1 MDRKIVITGPTGAIG
16 MALIKRCIEE
26 KIHVVA
32 VCHKKSVRIAQIP
45 QSPYVQ
51 IVEADLADL
60 SRLDKRELG
69 LADTESAD
77 IFYHFAWEGTTG
89 ASRNDM
95 PLQIKNIQYTI
106 EAAEL
111 AYRLGCGTFI
121 GAGSQAEYGRVEG
134 MLTAKTPVFPENGY
148 GMAKLCAG
156 QMSRQRCGALGMRH
170 IWVRILSVYGP
181 YDGQGSM
188 VMSTIRKLA
197 GGERAGFTSGEQM
210 WDYLYSAD
218 AADAML
224 LLAEKGIRDKT
235 YVLGSGQIKPLK
247 DYILQIW
254 QAVEEQNGFAGELG
268 LGDVPYSE
276 GQVMYLGA
284 DLAELSQD
292 TGFEPRVTF
301 EEGIRDTVGSIIR
314 GNRVSAE

>member
-1 MDRKIVITGPTGAIG
+1 MGKKIVITGPTGAIG

-32 VCHKKSVRIAQIP
+32 VCHKKSARIEQIP
-45 QSPYVQ
+45 QNPYVHV
-51 IVEADLADL
+51 VEADLADL
-60 SRLDKRELG
+60 SRLGGKELG
-69 LADTESAD
+69 LVEKESAD

-95 PLQIKNIQYTI
+95 PMQIKNIQHTI
-106 EAAEL
+106 DAVEL
-111 AYRLGCGTFI
+111 AYRLGCDTFI

-134 MLTAKTPVFPENGY
+134 MLTARTPVFPENGY

-156 QMSRQRCGALGMRH
+156 QMSRQRCGGLGMRH

-197 GGERAGFTSGEQM
+197 GGGRAGFTPGEQM
-210 WDYLYSAD
+210 WDYLYSED
-218 AADAML
+218 AAAALL
-224 LLAEKGIRDKT
+224 LLAERGIHNKT
-235 YVLGSGQIKPLK
+235 YVLGSGQVKPLK
-247 DYILQIW
+247 EYVLQIR
-254 QAVEEQNGFAGELG
+254 QTVEEQNGITGEIG

-284 DLAELSQD
+284 DLTELRQD
-292 TGFEPRVTF
+292 TGFEPKVAF
-301 EEGIRDTVGSIIR
+301 EEGIRNTVSSTMR
-314 GNRVSAE
+314 GNGVSN